1 MYPFLQKT
9 YQRFLKF
16 LRLPD
21 DRSYARVGLSFKVRT
36 IAGLF
41 FLNIFVAGLWILVM
55 SLLGIND
62 LENVNSKMMD
72 KSYGT
77 MVLTGV
83 LLVPFLEELMFR
95 FPLKYSRNYL
105 LQFLI
110 ALVALFAPAESKPV
124 IYANVRTFWKRFF
137 WVFFYLITTT
147 FAFIHLFNYTDAKQL
162 LLWSPLLTMTQFVTG
177 LILGYIRLRFG
188 FLWSWWYHGVFNLLF
203 FSLAFMGADKPKPMD
218 FETFVE
224 KQMVKTDTLTVGYPG
239 LTSLLLS
246 NPDCDMNIHKS
257 TDSSTVFSG
266 YYGVTPDSIYFEQC
280 TLERIMRI
288 LTKDSITLL
297 GSNNQRFDIEF
308 AKLKTSKSDRT
319 SKDLLLQRLF
329 EAFSLKN

>member
-1 MYPFLQKT
+1 MYLFLSKT
-9 YQRFLKF
+9 YQRFLHF

-21 DRSYARVGLSFKVRT
+21 DRSYARVGLSFKIRT

-41 FLNIFVAGLWILVM
+41 LLNVFVAGLWILIM
-55 SLLGIND
+55 SLLGIKD
-62 LENVNSKMMD
+62 LENVNSKLMD
-72 KSYGT
+72 LSYG
-77 MVLTGV
+77 MLVFIGV

-95 FPLKYSRNYL
+95 FPLKYSRNYV

-110 ALVALFAPAESKPV
+110 AIVALFAPEESKSA

-137 WVFFYLITTT
+137 WVFFYLMTST
-147 FAFIHLFNYTDAKQL
+147 FAFIHIFNYVDAKQL
-162 LLWSPLLTMTQFVTG
+162 LLWSPLLTMTQFFTG
-177 LILGYIRLRFG
+177 LILGYIRIRFG

-203 FSLAFMGADKPKPMD
+203 FSLAFLGVDKPKPMD
-218 FETFVE
+218 FETFME
-224 KQMVKTDTLTVGYPG
+224 KQMVKIDTMSVG
-239 LTSLLLS
+239 
-246 NPDCDMNIHKS
+246 NPDMTSYLFLSADCRMNIQKS
-257 TDSSTVFSG
+257 SDTATVFSG

-297 GSNNQRFDIEF
+297 GSNDQRYDIEF

-319 SKDLLLQRLF
+319 CKDMLLQRLADVF
-329 EAFSLKN
+329 KMK